1 MQITVNDQCIDFDS
15 NDFLYSWKIA
25 ESTFSAPEFTEP
37 GISASIRGA
46 FTIQEL
52 HQMST
57 GQLNTS
63 PREYQREKVATIL
76 WKQELLRTVL
86 IDKVA
91 KIPELHIRVITKDRA
106 GKVFSKSI
114 LELLDGQQ
122 RATTLIDFINN
133 EFQTGDLPSIN
144 GYDLSNKFFKDLD
157 QSIRDKIFDY
167 TLGYTAY
174 INITDN
180 EARRLFID
188 VLNNTNSLEQVEK
201 RNAERGPLAE
211 FVRNNARFD
220 TRHVLFSTIIE
231 NGEEKL
237 KFFDKSF
244 KIGRM
249 QTDLWLQRLLY
260 LNSTGKSWNSCAS
273 EGDLNKWY
281 RVTNSENGI
290 YSTDKTEEWIND
302 KKKFEDTINY
312 AKQVITN
319 VCDEDKVYLTPTKSL
334 VLVSVCMQKK
344 RQYGKVAVKAFTKKF
359 FETFKLLSNLQLKKF
374 EGFYYWNAKGQ
385 ETDEPI
391 PPFDKLFGG
400 HNAKNLTTI
409 RNILDTF
416 IDSDLSGWGITE
428 IDSTQ
433 GGKFT
438 KKQLQ
443 DALFSQGNLDY
454 YTGLPL
460 SMKDAEADHIKAKS
474 KGGLTHQDNLGAT
487 HRDVNQ
493 LKSDKDVEE
502 FIPYLHSQ
510 GYPIAERFHHLI
522 PVAA

>member
-1 MQITVNDQCIDFDS
+1 MQITVKGQFTEFDS
-15 NDFLYSWKIA
+15 NDFLYSWNIA

-37 GISASIRGA
+37 GLSASIRGA

-63 PREYQREKVATIL
+63 PREYQREKVASIS
-76 WKQELLRTVL
+76 WKQELLHTVL
-86 IDKVA
+86 VDTVA
-91 KIPELHIRVITKDRA
+91 KIPELHIRVITRTRT
-106 GKVFSKSI
+106 GKVLSKSI

-122 RATTLIDFINN
+122 RATTLIDYINN
-133 EFQTGDLPSIN
+133 EFQTGDLPSVG

-188 VLNNTNSLEQVEK
+188 VLNNTNSLDPVEK
-201 RNAERGPLAE
+201 RNAERGPLAK
-211 FVRNNARFD
+211 FIRDNARFD

-231 NGEEKL
+231 DGEEKL

-260 LNSTGKSWNSCAS
+260 LNATGKSWNSSAS

-290 YSTDKTEEWIND
+290 YSTDTTEEWIGD
-302 KKKFEDTINY
+302 KKKFEDVINF

-319 VCDEDKVYLTPTKSL
+319 VHDDDKVYLTPTKSL
-334 VLVSVCMQKK
+334 VLVSMCLQKK
-344 RQYGKVAVKAFTKKF
+344 RQYGKVDETTFAKKF
-359 FETFKLLSNLQLKKF
+359 FDTFKLLSNLKLKKF

-400 HNAKNLTTI
+400 HNARNLTTI

-416 IDSDLSGWGITE
+416 IDSDLSAWGITE

-443 DALFSQGNLDY
+443 DALFVQGNVDY

-474 KGGLTHQDNLGAT
+474 KGGLTHPDNLGAT
-487 HRDVNQ
+487 HRDVNR
-493 LKSDKDVEE
+493 LKGDKNVEQ
-502 FIPYLHSQ
+502 FIPELHSL
-510 GYPIAERFHHLI
+510 GYPIHEQFHHLI
-522 PVAA
+522 SVAA